1 MFENHE
7 NGLIFSSP
15 QQFGPKCRLGNNP
28 IWWTSCKEWF
38 VSPRIQE
45 IPRFHRTK
53 VQHKKGPNLPIL
65 SKLLLNHL
73 PWPARKIYR
82 CAKSI
87 SLYPINYWMYPR
99 ICWLPTWK
107 SPYLW
112 DEVSIPVPITS
123 PPTVKSS
130 SSGKI
135 GMVHP
140 NLFKVLLNWPIET
153 RGSQRTVL
161 KLYVNFKRFN
171 KRNFSL
177 HNLLLQ

>member
-1 MFENHE
+1 MKMVSY
-7 NGLIFSSP
+7 LAYLSSLV
-15 QQFGPKCRLGNNP
+15 QSVGWVIIQFDEPLARNDLYLHGNQKSQGSIGPRYSIK
-28 IWWTSCKEWF
+28 
-38 VSPRIQE
+38 
-45 IPRFHRTK
+45 K
-53 VQHKKGPNLPIL
+53 V
-65 SKLLLNHL
+65 
-73 PWPARKIYR
+73 RIYR
-82 CAKSI
+82 FWASCYWTICHDQLVRFTDVLKAYHCIQSI
-87 SLYPINYWMYPR
+87 IECTLE
-99 ICWLPTWK
+99 CWLPTWK